1 MGKKSPLNFGSHS
14 ASASESSR
22 IGHPHCLTSQSSQ
35 STLEWPNPR
44 QIAIVMW
51 YNTFKIGRN
60 QTFGT
65 SRNFIFSACLCC
77 FIIIFSRSVSITP
90 RNLKINLCRETRMPV
105 IEQSCKI
112 AFNRWNGIASYWNK
126 KLPSLFIYLFIT
138 PQRQHTLHYKHT
150 K

>member
-35 STLEWPNPR
+35 STLEWPNPK

-51 YNTFKIGRN
+51 YNTFKISQN

-65 SRNFIFSACLCC
+65 FRNFIVARVFPAL
-77 FIIIFSRSVSITP
+77 
-90 RNLKINLCRETRMPV
+90 
-105 IEQSCKI
+105 
-112 AFNRWNGIASYWNK
+112 
-126 KLPSLFIYLFIT
+126 LFFF
-138 PQRQHTLHYKHT
+138 QARHQ
-150 K
+150 